1 MTKVKLT
8 DEEKRIKK
16 RTYMREW
23 KRKRYAENPEGI
35 KHTNK
40 NAYYK
45 LHYNATTGDI
55 KEYGEHLP
63 LVAKINSCL
72 EELKTQNTE
81 IFKSV
86 IQKYTQDI

>member
-8 DEEKRIKK
+8 DEQKKEKK

-35 KHTNK
+35 KNTNK
-40 NAYYK
+40 IAYYMV
-45 LHYNATTGDI
+45 HYNATKEDV
-55 KEYGEHLP
+55 KEYGDCLP

-81 IFKSV
+81 IFRS
-86 IQKYTQDI
+86 IIEKYTQDI

>member
-8 DEEKRIKK
+8 EEEKRIKK
-16 RTYMREW
+16 RIYMREW

-35 KHTNK
+35 KNTNK
-40 NAYYK
+40 NAYYMTN
-45 LHYNATTGDI
+45 YNATKEDVKKYGD
-55 KEYGEHLP
+55 YLP

-81 IFKSV
+81 IFRSV
-86 IQKYTQDI
+86 IEKYTQDI